1 MVAQHGRAV
10 AVHLRL
16 LAALLGDLPRLGGP
30 VRGVVAGLGP
40 GPLEVFGLALT
51 KVRSGL
57 TSGCCRRP
65 PRLCF
70 SGELGSLARRSLLSL
85 VVSWTKNAM
94 SLKQKIEDNLTLTV
108 LSLLAAGFVA
118 GFGAYHALLSLPS
131 SRSSSVSSGPT
142 MPIDSAFLKT
152 QLDKLT
158 SAHNARLE
166 ELQKKLMENERGA
179 TDLGNIDQYRQEY
192 VQAARRTAEEIA
204 AENRS
209 FLEQLEVL
217 AGRASEPGS
226 KAGEV
231 AR

>member
-1 MVAQHGRAV
+1 
-10 AVHLRL
+10 
-16 LAALLGDLPRLGGP
+16 
-30 VRGVVAGLGP
+30 
-40 GPLEVFGLALT
+40 
-51 KVRSGL
+51 
-57 TSGCCRRP
+57 
-65 PRLCF
+65 
-70 SGELGSLARRSLLSL
+70 
-85 VVSWTKNAM
+85 M